1 MRIAGNF
8 IRIPDSAFSPT
19 RTRSSP
25 PMNVAT
31 LVGFLLIIFGAI
43 ALVFEGIS
51 YTKRRESIQVGPIG
65 ATVEQRETI
74 PLSPILGGVAL
85 IAGIGLVVAGRK
97 GRRQT

>member
-1 MRIAGNF
+1 
-8 IRIPDSAFSPT
+8 
-19 RTRSSP
+19 
-25 PMNVAT
+25 MNVAT

-97 GRRQT
+97 GRRQS